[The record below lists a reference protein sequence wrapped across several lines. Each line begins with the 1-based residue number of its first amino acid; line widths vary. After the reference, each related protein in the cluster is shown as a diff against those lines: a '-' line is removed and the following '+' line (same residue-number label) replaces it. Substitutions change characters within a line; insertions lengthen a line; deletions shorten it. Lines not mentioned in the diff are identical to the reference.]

1 MHWGVGQVEPL
12 VAVLALCKR
21 CHVWCLRVSGLV
33 QALNQ
38 EEEVEEALLAAMESY
53 ALRDRE
59 GLYPVF
65 GIALVTLLQVQDT
78 HPHS

>member
-1 MHWGVGQVEPL
+1 
-12 VAVLALCKR
+12 
-21 CHVWCLRVSGLV
+21 V

-38 EEEVEEALLAAMESY
+38 EEEVEEALLDAMESY

-65 GIALVTLLQVQDT
+65 GIALVTLLQVHKT
-78 HPHS
+78 HTSPTH